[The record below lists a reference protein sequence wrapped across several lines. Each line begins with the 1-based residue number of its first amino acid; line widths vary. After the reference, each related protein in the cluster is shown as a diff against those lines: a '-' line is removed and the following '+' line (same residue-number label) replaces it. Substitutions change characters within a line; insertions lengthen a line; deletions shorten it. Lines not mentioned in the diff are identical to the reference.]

1 MDTNSTDG
9 AHLPLRKVRGEHI
22 DTSTWATPD
31 VGAFDDDERA
41 SYLARKE
48 GVLMYLRGDSNEA
61 IKQKAGVT
69 AKQIYRLIS
78 ERCLE
83 THADGQVFGWRGLVY
98 FARVQPYRRTKRVA
112 VRNDGYGAVGAMTL
126 LLEREPQLAKA
137 FRKRILKGGEGDG
150 LLELNT
156 PRRHVSW
163 FLDQLR
169 AKGYEVRNEWPFNTD
184 SNGYYAVYRLIKKIK
199 AESPRAAARAAGG
212 HDLERK
218 LLSGDGVDRPVTRVF
233 ERVEMDAHKIDG
245 RFCVM
250 MPQLDGGLVSK
261 IVHRLWVIVILDV
274 VSRAV
279 LGYHLSLRRE
289 VSKDDVLAA
298 IKKALSKWSRR
309 PIYYADKGVAYA
321 PGAALPSGVKD
332 EWVGLCWDETS
343 VDGALAETCSTV
355 RTKLKDVVGSVLLEP
370 NNSFSARRSK
380 DDRPFIERF
389 FLTLTE
395 GGFQRLSNTTGKS
408 PKDKKGRDPDQI
420 ALTSQFQYEYA
431 EELLD
436 VLIAN
441 YNAERHSSLGSRSP
455 LEYLQFI
462 LSRNNAVLRRA
473 EQELVEQLVSYRKKC
488 QVKGGAEQGR
498 HPFVNFVNGRY
509 SNDIL
514 ANRHDLVGKYVWVTN
529 HLEWDARVVK
539 CSTIDGHSLGIL
551 RVAPPWNKL
560 PHSLAVRSAI
570 CAAVR
575 RGAFSFVEGADGIE
589 TFMHF
594 VERQPDKKLPVHPAY
609 LEARRILT
617 AAAEDITGESM
628 VSRAKQI
635 ENSESAATKKKEKKS
650 EQVPDQRPSENTDKP
665 RKLPARR
672 MAAS

>member
-1 MDTNSTDG
+1 MDTDSTDD
-9 AHLPLRKVRGEHI
+9 AQLSNRKVKGEHI

-41 SYLARKE
+41 GYLARKE
-48 GVLMYLRGDSNEA
+48 GVLLYLRGDSNET
-61 IKQKAGVT
+61 IKQKSGVT

-98 FARVQPYRRTKRVA
+98 FARVQPYRRSKSLN
-112 VRNDGYGAVGAMTL
+112 VRTDGYGAVGAMAL

-137 FRKRILKGGEGDG
+137 FRKRILRGDDGAG
-150 LLELNT
+150 LSELNT
-156 PRRHVSW
+156 PRSHASW
-163 FLDQLR
+163 FVKQLR
-169 AKGYEVRNEWPFNTD
+169 AKGYETRNEWPFNTT
-184 SNGYYAVYRLIKKIK
+184 SNGYFAVYRLVKQIL

-212 HDLERK
+212 YDLERK
-218 LLSGDGVDRPVTRVF
+218 LLSGDGVDRPVRKAF

-250 MPQLDGGLVSK
+250 MPQLDGDLVPK

-343 VDGALAETCSTV
+343 VDGALAETCTTV
-355 RTKLKDVVGSVLLEP
+355 RTKLKDVVGSILLEP
-370 NNSFSARRSK
+370 KNSFAVRRSK

-389 FLTLTE
+389 FLTLTG

-441 YNAERHSSLGSRSP
+441 YNAERHSSLGNRSP
-455 LEYLQFI
+455 LEYIQFM
-462 LSRNNAVLRRA
+462 LSRNDSVVRRA
-473 EQELVEQLVSYRKKC
+473 DQELVEQLVSYRKKC

-498 HPFVNFVNGRY
+498 HPFVNFGNGRY

-529 HLEWDARVVK
+529 HLEYDARVAR
-539 CSTIDGHSLGIL
+539 CSTVDGHSLGIL
-551 RVAPPWNKL
+551 RVAPPWSKF
-560 PHSLAVRSAI
+560 PHSLAVRSSI
-570 CAAVR
+570 CAAAR
-575 RGAFSFVEGADGIE
+575 RGAFSFVEGADAIE
-589 TFMHF
+589 TFMNF
-594 VERQPDKKLPVHPAY
+594 VERQPNKKLPIHPAY

-617 AAAEDITGESM
+617 VAAEHDTGGSM

-635 ENSESAATKKKEKKS
+635 ENTERVVTKNKEKKS
-650 EQVPDQRPSENTDKP
+650 EPLPDQHPPEDTDKP